1 MVSNKVMDLSQVTG
15 SKVMAMASSLVTA
28 WTIPPTTADIITPV
42 PMVQTAPTTNTR
54 RATERTKSQSRT
66 KRTVIMVS
74 QVMGNKVTT
83 TISSL
88 VMAAINM
95 AMVSNK
101 VIIVS
106 QVMGNKVTTTISS
119 LVTAAINKAM
129 VSNKVIIVSQ
139 VTGNKVTAM
148 ISSLAM
154 ARTKSQSR
162 TKRTPAETITRTGAT
177 RTLVAG
183 QEGPRTRGQTL
194 SSRRHSANPALGT
207 PWTWGTPTAPRP
219 ATGRHIR
226 TNTERRAPSRDAVG
240 C

>member
-1 MVSNKVMDLSQVTG
+1 
-15 SKVMAMASSLVTA
+15 MASSLVTA
-28 WTIPPTTADIITPV
+28 WTITQTTVDIITPV

-74 QVMGNKVTT
+74 QVM
-83 TISSL
+83 S
-88 VMAAINM
+88 
-95 AMVSNK
+95 
-101 VIIVS
+101 
-106 QVMGNKVTTTISS
+106 NKVTTTISS

-148 ISSLAM
+148 ISSLATE
-154 ARTKSQSR
+154 RTKSQSR

-194 SSRRHSANPALGT
+194 SLRRHSANPALGT

>member
-28 WTIPPTTADIITPV
+28 WTITPTTADIITPV

-88 VMAAINM
+88 V
-95 AMVSNK
+95 
-101 VIIVS
+101 
-106 QVMGNKVTTTISS
+106 
-119 LVTAAINKAM
+119 TAAINKAM

-148 ISSLAM
+148 ISSLAT

-194 SSRRHSANPALGT
+194 SSLRHSANPALGT
-207 PWTWGTPTAPRP
+207 LWTWGTPTAPRP

>member
-1 MVSNKVMDLSQVTG
+1 MVS
-15 SKVMAMASSLVTA
+15 
-28 WTIPPTTADIITPV
+28 
-42 PMVQTAPTTNTR
+42 
-54 RATERTKSQSRT
+54 
-66 KRTVIMVS
+66 
-74 QVMGNKVTT
+74 
-83 TISSL
+83 
-88 VMAAINM
+88 
-95 AMVSNK
+95 K

-106 QVMGNKVTTTISS
+106 KVTGNKVPTTISS
-119 LVTAAINKAM
+119 LVTVAINKAM

-148 ISSLAM
+148 ISSLAT

-177 RTLVAG
+177 RTLVPG